1 MSNSNLKCLYI
12 YDHRFINHLGKIYS
26 RARMT
31 NSVFS
36 RYITPRDK
44 LTVISRMEFC
54 KDSEA
59 VQKASKITLKNINFK
74 PIDGLSFSKS
84 FSVHIVKN
92 LTLFMKEIEQ
102 ADYIVTRLPSFL
114 GIFGLM
120 LNKYFKR
127 KYFIEVVGDAE
138 EALKYSKDT
147 SNMRFK
153 IFTYMFYKLNQHYI
167 KNADGVIYVTKET
180 LQKKYPS
187 KGHIS
192 FASNVQIE
200 IAEKKLTESQYSLKN
215 NECNLGMIA
224 DYNNHYKGIKDAIK
238 AIKILK
244 DEGYNITLNI
254 VGSGA
259 MLNYYQNMATNL
271 GVNESI
277 IFKGRLKGN
286 LEIFKFL
293 ESIDIYIQPSYTEG
307 LPRALIEAM
316 SVGLPAVA
324 TDVGG
329 IPELLEKQY
338 LVKPR
343 NPVDLANKIAILIDS
358 QTLRFKSG
366 LNNYYEA
373 RDYDQSL
380 LDKRRKEFW
389 EHCRTIVEYNL
400 KPCSKQL

>member
-1 MSNSNLKCLYI
+1 
-12 YDHRFINHLGKIYS
+12 
-26 RARMT
+26 MT